1 MTPLDSLCAR
11 GLRTQMVVIL
21 AWIAGVLLFGAGYL
35 SAAAQASQ
43 TAKLK
48 VSLTPNRLG
57 AETTFAF
64 GIKIATTDGQIPSP
78 LTGFDLSLPT
88 GLGLFT
94 STLGQEICEP
104 GILLARG
111 LKGCSPN
118 AIVGFGSALVKVPV
132 GTEIIEMPIK
142 MTLIMGPPQN
152 HHTGMLYYA
161 EGQSEV
167 IAEFVFPG
175 LVLGATD
182 PFSTLLTTTVPVIAG
197 LPDEPDAAVTRMQAK
212 IGPKGLLYSK
222 RSHGKVMTYHPEGML
237 VPERCPPG
245 GFPFAAALKFQ
256 DGTSTTATASIPCP
270 RRRSR

>member
-1 MTPLDSLCAR
+1 
-11 GLRTQMVVIL
+11 MVLIL
-21 AWIAGVLLFGAGYL
+21 ALVAGALLFGAGYL
-35 SAAAQASQ
+35 SVAAQASQ

-48 VSLTPNRLG
+48 ASLTPNRLG

-64 GIKIATTDGQIPSP
+64 GIKIETTDGQTPSP
-78 LTGFDLSLPT
+78 LAGFNLSLPA

-111 LKGCSPN
+111 VKGCSPD
-118 AIVGFGSALVKVPV
+118 AIVGFGSAFVEVAV
-132 GTEIIEMPIK
+132 GTEKIEVPIK
-142 MTLIMGPPQN
+142 MTIIMGPPQN

-161 EGQSEV
+161 EAQSDV
-167 IAEFVFPG
+167 IAELVFPG

-182 PFSTLLTTTVPVIAG
+182 PFGTLLTTTIPVIAG
-197 LPDEPDAAVTRMQAK
+197 LPDEPDAAVTQMQAK
-212 IGPKGLLYSK
+212 IGAKGLLYSK
-222 RSHGKVMTYHPEGML
+222 RSHGKVVTYHPEGML

-245 GFPFAAALKFQ
+245 GFPFAATFEFE
-256 DGTSTTATASIPCP
+256 DGTSTTATVSTPCP